1 MAATYKPVGWEE
13 VNPIKIAL
21 HYSRVHISMLY
32 GVLEHY
38 GDEELV
44 KLNHELED
52 LLARAMEYCAPY
64 PELANSCYK
73 CSDKKYFEKQETG
86 RGCKQ

>member
-21 HYSRVHISMLY
+21 HYSIVHISMLY

-64 PELANSCYK
+64 PRSVAPLL
-73 CSDKKYFEKQETG
+73 YFLVYNISNL
-86 RGCKQ
+86 